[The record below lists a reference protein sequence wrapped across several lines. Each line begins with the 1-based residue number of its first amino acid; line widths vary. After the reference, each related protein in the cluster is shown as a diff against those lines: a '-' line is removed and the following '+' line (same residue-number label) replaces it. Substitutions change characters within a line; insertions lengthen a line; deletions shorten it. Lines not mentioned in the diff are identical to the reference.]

1 MGIGARPPLG
11 SVYSRAEALSLYPSA
26 DQSTATFIPPSLGEP
41 HSVFVEP
48 EFHPAQVPGD
58 EVEDKGDE
66 KAVKKAQYDV
76 DQGH

>member
-1 MGIGARPPLG
+1 
-11 SVYSRAEALSLYPSA
+11 
-26 DQSTATFIPPSLGEP
+26 
-41 HSVFVEP
+41 
-48 EFHPAQVPGD
+48 VPGD